1 MECNGM
7 GAIKDV
13 CEQIQEII
21 EGRFGIRDVKVVAV
35 SPTEI
40 RLTGKTVSF
49 YQKQMAQETARQ
61 QTERRGISG
70 VVLDVAVHVV
80 GY

>member
-7 GAIKDV
+7 GVIKDV
-13 CEQIQEII
+13 CVQIQEII
-21 EGRFGIRDVKVVAV
+21 KGRYGIRDVKVVAV

-40 RLTGKTVSF
+40 RLTGTTGSY

-61 QTERRGISG
+61 QTEWRGNTG
-70 VVLDVAVHVV
+70 VVLDVVVHVV